1 MKFVEI
7 RTTQGERLALNPE
20 QITHLFKD
28 PTTGTVVFTLSTDRR
43 VMSNQFRSLAEAVHY
58 CNNTNFDTKG
68 IGELK

>member
-20 QITHLFKD
+20 QITHLFRD
-28 PTTGTVVFTLSTDRR
+28 ATSGVIVFALSTDRR

-58 CNNTNFDTKG
+58 CKNTEFSTNKV
-68 IGELK
+68 GELK